1 MTKFLLSDIL
11 FFVFLVHEIKL
22 ESKKMCF
29 EGWNRICICMA
40 LNEHVREEIMKKD
53 NTDVSKRTEDIEK
66 GHVSC
71 LGDVK

>member
-1 MTKFLLSDIL
+1 M
-11 FFVFLVHEIKL
+11 KL
-22 ESKKMCF
+22 ESKKMYF
-29 EGWNRICICMA
+29 KVGMA
-40 LNEHVREEIMKKD
+40 FNEHVREEIMRKD